1 MVHISVR
8 CEHLFET
15 FVEIVN
21 FKKYKEKQ
29 RRAVHCFVSVVNE
42 QGHWVVQN
50 STKRTS
56 VK

>member
-29 RRAVHCFVSVVNE
+29 RRAMHCFVSVVNE